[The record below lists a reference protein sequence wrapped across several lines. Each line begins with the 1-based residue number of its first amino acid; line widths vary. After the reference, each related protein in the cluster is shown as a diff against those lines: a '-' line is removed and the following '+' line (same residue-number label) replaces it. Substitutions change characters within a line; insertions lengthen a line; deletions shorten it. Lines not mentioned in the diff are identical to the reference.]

1 MAPVIA
7 DVTASTA
14 VSGEVE
20 CNENGEMDL
29 TLLKGWRLDGD
40 DLIELFQVSRTSQLS
55 PSVLHMLHRAS
66 NNLLP
71 SFEASE
77 IVGIIRLGSGR
88 QVFNALIST

>member
-40 DLIELFQVSRTSQLS
+40 DLIELFQVSRLQSALAFS
-55 PSVLHMLHRAS
+55 PSHAA
-66 NNLLP
+66 P
-71 SFEASE
+71 GF
-77 IVGIIRLGSGR
+77 
-88 QVFNALIST
+88 